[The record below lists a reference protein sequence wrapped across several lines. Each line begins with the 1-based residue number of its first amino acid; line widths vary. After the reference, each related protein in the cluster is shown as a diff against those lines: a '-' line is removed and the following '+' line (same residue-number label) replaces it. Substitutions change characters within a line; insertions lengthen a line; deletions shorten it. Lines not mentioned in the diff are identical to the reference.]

1 MTNTNYVSVAVK
13 PEEQRFENVAVGI
26 LRAFGLGR

>member
-1 MTNTNYVSVAVK
+1 MTNTNYVFVPVK
-13 PEEQRFENVAVGI
+13 TEQRVKNVAVGI

>member
-1 MTNTNYVSVAVK
+1 MTNTIYVSVAVK
-13 PEEQRFENVAVGI
+13 TEKRFENVAVGI